1 MTKKKT
7 KKGTDISKQS
17 YVSKPSERKLARAYK
32 KAKDPEVS
40 QQISKIY
47 EAKEKA
53 YKKQRTQILTGEKPS
68 KIKATLQSA
77 YKKFM
82 EKKKLKKP
90 KVKLPSYSGKKFVSS
105 LASNRNEMI
114 RDVENPYANPE
125 QDNRSLFFKES
136 FKEERRKAFG
146 GFI

>member
-7 KKGTDISKQS
+7 KKEKSKYKVIKIVRPDIFNTKVEVEHVERNRKISK
-17 YVSKPSERKLARAYK
+17 
-32 KAKDPEVS
+32 
-40 QQISKIY
+40 
-47 EAKEKA
+47 AKE
-53 YKKQRTQILTGEKPS
+53 
-68 KIKATLQSA
+68 TLQSA

-82 EKKKLKKP
+82 KKKILKKP
-90 KVKLPSYSGKKFVSS
+90 TAKIPSYSAKKFVSS
-105 LASNRNEMI
+105 LASNRNEMV

-136 FKEERRKAFG
+136 FKEEKRKAFG